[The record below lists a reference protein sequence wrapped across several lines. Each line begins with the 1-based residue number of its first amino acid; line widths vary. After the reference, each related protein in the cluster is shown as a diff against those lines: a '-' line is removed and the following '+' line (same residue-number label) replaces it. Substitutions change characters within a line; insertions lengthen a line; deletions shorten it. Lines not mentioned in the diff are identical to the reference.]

1 MKRIWLMVI
10 KNITAVPFF
19 YLKLCYYAWNSK
31 KVTEEKKFALFKEII
46 TRANRGGNVTVRSL
60 GTEHIPKDQS
70 FVYVPNHQGY
80 LYYLI

>member
-31 KVTEEKKFALFKEII
+31 KVTEEKKLALFKEII
-46 TRANRGGNVTVRSL
+46 TRANR
-60 GTEHIPKDQS
+60 EEM
-70 FVYVPNHQGY
+70 
-80 LYYLI
+80 